1 VKRLATAVLGLL
13 ACSAAGAE
21 PYDSEGG
28 GPSEL
33 LFRAMGD
40 ELKRTVESLR
50 MEDLA
55 KPYFVSY
62 SVLESHTLE
71 LQGSFG
77 ALEAPRE
84 IRTRRLE
91 VALRAGS
98 RKFDDSH
105 FVGGR
110 ERYRSLTA
118 LLPVEDDY
126 DALRG
131 EIWTLTDRAYKA
143 ALQRLARKTVYR
155 ETNNI
160 RDEIPDLAQ
169 DPVETSRETV
179 ASAPFDRAAWEER
192 VRQISAVFR
201 RFPDVQSSSVD
212 LTWRAQHVYL
222 VDSEGRS
229 FVKPVHAFEIRL
241 RGKAQAED
249 GMVQSGE
256 RELWWASLSE
266 VPPVEDLSAAAARL
280 AEDLT
285 ALARAP
291 QVETYLGPV
300 LLEGQAAGEFFN
312 QLLASGLSNPRK
324 IWVEREWAEQYYESG
339 ALTGRLGLRVIAPL
353 FDIVDDPTRTRFED
367 QPLIGHYRVDSQGIP
382 ARRVKLVERGIL
394 KDLLMSR
401 SPTQERKLS
410 NGHAR
415 GGFSA
420 PAAAGIG
427 NLFVTPS
434 TTTSL
439 AKMKRRLRS
448 EAQAFGLDHGILIRR
463 ITQESDQ
470 ENDELLSA
478 PAQVFEVD
486 VASGEERL
494 VRDAQFQS
502 VTLRALRDILAA
514 SDRQHVYNLAKQ
526 GPFRSSSAFRAS
538 IVHPSVLLSEMELTR
553 TERKPSRLPY
563 LSHPAFDS
571 ASDSD

>member
-1 VKRLATAVLGLL
+1 MTRLAAAVLGLL
-13 ACSAAGAE
+13 AWSAAGAE
-21 PYDSEGG
+21 PYDSGGG

-33 LFRAMGD
+33 LFRAIGD
-40 ELKRTVESLR
+40 ELKRTVERLR
-50 MEDLA
+50 VEDLA
-55 KPYFVSY
+55 EPYFVSY

-77 ALEAPRE
+77 ALEGPRE
-84 IRTRRLE
+84 TWTRRLE
-91 VALRAGS
+91 VALRSGS
-98 RKFDDSH
+98 REFDDSH

-110 ERYRSLTA
+110 ERYRSLIA

-131 EIWTLTDRAYKA
+131 EIWTLTDRAYKR
-143 ALQRLARKTVYR
+143 ALELLARKTVYK
-155 ETNNI
+155 ESNNI
-160 RDEIPDLAQ
+160 RDEIPDLAE
-169 DPVETSRETV
+169 DPVESSREAV
-179 ASAPFDRAAWEER
+179 ATAPFDRAAWEQR
-192 VRQISAVFR
+192 VREISAVFR
-201 RFPDVQSSSVD
+201 RFPDVQSSYVD
-212 LTWRAQHVYL
+212 LVWSAQHLYL

-249 GMVQSGE
+249 GMVQSGNC
-256 RELWWASLSE
+256 ELWWASLSE
-266 VPPVEDLSAAAARL
+266 VPPVEDLNAAAARL

-291 QVETYLGPV
+291 QIETYLGPV

-312 QLLASGLSNPRK
+312 QVLDSGLSNPRK
-324 IWVEREWAEQYYESG
+324 IWVEQPWAEPYYESG
-339 ALTGRLGLRVIAPL
+339 ALTGRLGQRVIAPL
-353 FDIVDDPTRTRFED
+353 FDVVDDPTRTEFED
-367 QPLIGHYRVDSQGIP
+367 QPLIGHYKIDSQGIP

-401 SPTQERKLS
+401 SPARKRKLS

-415 GGFSA
+415 GGFST

-439 AKMKRRLRS
+439 EKMKRRLRS
-448 EAQAFGLDHGILIRR
+448 EAEAFGLDHGILIRR

-470 ENDELLSA
+470 EDDELLSA
-478 PAQVFEVD
+478 PVLVYEVD
-486 VASGEERL
+486 VATGKERL
-494 VRDAQFQS
+494 VRDARFHS

-514 SDRQHVYNLAKQ
+514 SDRKHVYNLAKE

-563 LSHPAFDS
+563 LSHPSFDS
-571 ASDSD
+571 ATDSD

>member
-1 VKRLATAVLGLL
+1 
-13 ACSAAGAE
+13 
-21 PYDSEGG
+21 
-28 GPSEL
+28 
-33 LFRAMGD
+33 MGD
-40 ELKRTVESLR
+40 ELKRTVERLR
-50 MEDLA
+50 VEDLA
-55 KPYFVSY
+55 EPYFVSY

-84 IRTRRLE
+84 TRTRRLK
-91 VALRAGS
+91 VTLRTGS
-98 RKFDDSH
+98 REFDDGH

-110 ERYRSLTA
+110 ERYRSSTV

-131 EIWTLTDRAYKA
+131 RIWKLTDRAYKG
-143 ALQRLARKTVYR
+143 ALQRLARKTVYK

-160 RDEIPDLAQ
+160 QDEIPDLAE

-192 VRQISAVFR
+192 IRQISAVFR
-201 RFPDVQSSSVD
+201 RFPDLQTSHVD
-212 LTWRAQHVYL
+212 LTWRAQHLYL

-249 GMVQSGE
+249 GMVQSAD
-256 RELWWASLSE
+256 RELWWASLSQ
-266 VPPVEDLSAAAARL
+266 VPPVEDLKAAAARL

-291 QVETYLGPV
+291 QIETYLGPV

-324 IWVEREWAEQYYESG
+324 IWVENEWAEQYYQAG
-339 ALTGRLGLRVIAPL
+339 ALTSRLDLRVIAPL
-353 FDIVDDPTRTRFED
+353 FDVEDDPTRTRFED
-367 QPLIGHYRVDSQGIP
+367 QPLIGHYKIDSQGIP

-401 SPTQERKLS
+401 SPARERKLS

-415 GGFSA
+415 GGFST
-420 PAAAGIG
+420 PPAAGIG

-434 TTTSL
+434 TTISL
-439 AKMKRRLRS
+439 EKMKRKLRS
-448 EAQAFGLDHGILIRR
+448 EAEAFGLDHGILIRR

-470 ENDELLSA
+470 EDDELLSA
-478 PAQVFEVD
+478 PVLVYEVD
-486 VASGEERL
+486 VATGEERL
-494 VRDAQFQS
+494 VRDARFHS

-514 SDRQHVYNLAKQ
+514 SDRKHVYNLAKK

-553 TERKPSRLPY
+553 TERKPSKLPY
-563 LSHPAFDS
+563 LSHPSFDS
-571 ASDSD
+571 ATDVD